1 MSSMNMTYH
10 LSVIGKIQQC
20 LIGFIAST
28 SITTNKEY
36 IDEMRKYINEIMIET
51 KISIKDL
58 SGLYLVVNDTIKDH
72 ISFQLN
78 GQIRRRI
85 ISSLQLQRGNMTE
98 DEADLHL

>member
-1 MSSMNMTYH
+1 MNMTYH
-10 LSVIGKIQQC
+10 SSVIGKIQQC

-28 SITTNKEY
+28 TSITTNKEY
-36 IDEMRKYINEIMIET
+36 VDEMRKYINEIMIET